1 MLPISE
7 QIKNLETIIQQPN
20 LSLENRQ
27 ILAKEIKRL
36 KAKLASNQQSYKATF
51 KNSLMLPQLFFIN
64 VFTSIAVAKKQLT
77 RAFW

>member
-36 KAKLASNQQSYKATF
+36 KAKLAQQ
-51 KNSLMLPQLFFIN
+51 Q
-64 VFTSIAVAKKQLT
+64 AKL
-77 RAFW
+77 